1 MAAAAAA
8 AAAGAAA
15 EEGVAGGGEAVGL
28 PDPGHLRLGP
38 EAPAAPPAPAP
49 PPPPPPPPASGP
61 LASGG
66 SGGGGGHG
74 DSRNVPSEVAS
85 DSTDIKPTRMA
96 EFRALLFEA
105 AVVCCKASSTEVEL
119 REAILKRGV
128 ESTEGLGCN
137 WFHCETHNACKSMM
151 VILFLAQNLPGWS
164 QIDKRMCW
172 HGHAG
177 GGLHS
182 DPKEGMKE
190 IDSRKIIRAML
201 SYVWPTDRPDLRARV
216 VVSLGFLASAKAMN
230 IVVPFMFKYA
240 VDNLNQMSGN
250 VLNLSDAPNTVATM
264 ATAVL
269 IGCKSSALFNEARNA
284 VFGKVAQSSIRRI
297 AKNVFLHLHNLD
309 LSFHLSR
316 QTGALSKAIDRG
328 TRGISF
334 ILGALVFNLGPTLFE
349 VSLVSG
355 ILYYKCGAHFALI
368 TLGTLGVYTAFTI
381 GVTQW
386 RTKFRVEMNKAD
398 NDAGNAAIDSLL
410 NYETV
415 KYFNNEKYE
424 AERYD
429 GFLKVYENSSLKTT
443 TTLALLNFGQ
453 NAIFSVGLTAAM
465 VLASQ
470 GILAGNMTVGDLV
483 MVNGLLFQLSLPL
496 NFLGTVYRE
505 TRQALIDM
513 NILFTLLNVDT
524 KIKDKELAPPLQIT
538 PQTATIA
545 FDNVHF
551 EYLEGQKVLNGVSFE
566 VPAGRK
572 VAIVGGSG
580 SGKSTIVRLLFRFF
594 EPQKGEIYVAD
605 QNIRNVSLES
615 LRKAIGVVPQ
625 DPVLF
630 HNTIF
635 YNLSYGNVSA
645 SAEDIYAVARLAG
658 IHDAILRM
666 PNGYNTQVGERGLKL
681 SGGEKQRIAIAR
693 AILKNPP
700 IILYDEATSS
710 LDSITEENILNAMRD
725 VVRHRT
731 SIFIAH
737 RLSTVV
743 DADEIIVLDQGRVAE
758 RGKHLDLLA
767 RPSSLYYEMW
777 HTQSSRMLSRNSREP
792 QEERSHHSSKEE
804 ERKKLQ
810 EEILNSVKGCGNC
823 SC

>member
-1 MAAAAAA
+1 MAQLRALPPAWRGASAASLPRRRLLLLQAAAATPMVPPVLKWQSSGLYCSRQLLHAA
-8 AAAGAAA
+8 
-15 EEGVAGGGEAVGL
+15 
-28 PDPGHLRLGP
+28 
-38 EAPAAPPAPAP
+38 
-49 PPPPPPPPASGP
+49 
-61 LASGG
+61 
-66 SGGGGGHG
+66 
-74 DSRNVPSEVAS
+74 
-85 DSTDIKPTRMA
+85 K
-96 EFRALLFEA
+96 
-105 AVVCCKASSTEVEL
+105 
-119 REAILKRGV
+119 
-128 ESTEGLGCN
+128 
-137 WFHCETHNACKSMM
+137 
-151 VILFLAQNLPGWS
+151 NLQGWS
-164 QIDKRMCW
+164 QINKRTCW
-172 HGHAG
+172 HGQAG
-177 GGLHS
+177 GRLHS
-182 DPKEGMKE
+182 DPKEGLKE
-190 IDSRKIIRAML
+190 VDGKKILKAML
-201 SYVWPTDRPDLRARV
+201 SYVWPKDRPDLRARV
-216 VVSLGFLASAKAMN
+216 AISLGCLAGAKGMN

-250 VLNLSDAPNTVATM
+250 VLNLNDAPNTVATM

-269 IGCKSSALFNEARNA
+269 IGYGLSRAGAALFNEARNA

-309 LSFHLSR
+309 LGFHLSK
-316 QTGALSKAIDRG
+316 QTGALSKTIDRG

-334 ILGALVFNLGPTLFE
+334 VLSALVFNLGPTLFE
-349 VSLVSG
+349 MALVSG
-355 ILYYKCGAHFALI
+355 ILYYKCGAQFALVS
-368 TLGTLGVYTAFTI
+368 LGTLGAYAIFTI

-386 RTKFRVEMNKAD
+386 RTKFRIEMNKAD

-424 AERYD
+424 AQQYD
-429 GFLKVYENSSLKTT
+429 GFLKSYENASLKTT

-453 NAIFSVGLTAAM
+453 SVIFSVGLTAIM

-470 GILAGNMTVGDLV
+470 GIVAGNLTVGDLV

-513 NILFTLLNVDT
+513 NTLFTLLNIDT
-524 KIKDKELAPPLQIT
+524 KIKDKELAPPLQIS

-551 EYLEGQKVLNGVSFE
+551 EYLEGQKVLSGVSFE

-580 SGKSTIVRLLFRFF
+580 SGKSTIIRLLFRFY
-594 EPQKGEIYVAD
+594 EPQKGDIYVAG

-615 LRKAIGVVPQ
+615 LRQAVGVVPQ
-625 DPVLF
+625 DAVLF
-630 HNTIF
+630 HKSIF
-635 YNLSYGNVSA
+635 YNLLYGNTSA
-645 SAEDIYAVARLAG
+645 SAEEVYAVARLAG

-725 VVRHRT
+725 MVRHRT
-731 SIFIAH
+731 SVFIAH

-743 DADEIIVLDQGRVAE
+743 DADEIIVLDQGKVAE
-758 RGKHLDLLA
+758 HGKHLDLIT

-777 HTQSSRMLSRNSREP
+777 HTQSSRMLNRNVKE
-792 QEERSHHSSKEE
+792 QWEERSNHMSKEE

-810 EEILNSVKGCGNC
+810 EEIINSVKGCGNC

>member
-1 MAAAAAA
+1 MASCTT
-8 AAAGAAA
+8 
-15 EEGVAGGGEAVGL
+15 EGH
-28 PDPGHLRLGP
+28 DSCPGVHFTPRVSQTFSVRTELF
-38 EAPAAPPAPAP
+38 
-49 PPPPPPPPASGP
+49 
-61 LASGG
+61 
-66 SGGGGGHG
+66 
-74 DSRNVPSEVAS
+74 D
-85 DSTDIKPTRMA
+85 
-96 EFRALLFEA
+96 ALLRRLAKFTQIHFIA
-105 AVVCCKASSTEVEL
+105 
-119 REAILKRGV
+119 
-128 ESTEGLGCN
+128 
-137 WFHCETHNACKSMM
+137 FY
-151 VILFLAQNLPGWS
+151 LAQTLQGWS
-164 QIDKRMCW
+164 QIEKRTCW

-182 DPKEGMKE
+182 DPKERLKE
-190 IDSRKIIRAML
+190 IDGRKIIKAML
-201 SYVWPTDRPDLRARV
+201 SYVWPKERPDLRARV
-216 VVSLGFLASAKAMN
+216 AISLGLLASAKAMN

-250 VLNLSDAPNTVATM
+250 ALNLNDAPNTVATM

-269 IGCKSSALFNEARNA
+269 IGYGISRATSALFNEARNA

-297 AKNVFLHLHNLD
+297 ARNVFLHLHNLD

-334 ILGALVFNLGPTLFE
+334 VLSALVFNLGPTLFE
-349 VSLVSG
+349 VMLVSS
-355 ILYYKCGAHFALI
+355 ILYYKCGAHFALV
-368 TLGTLGVYTAFTI
+368 TLGTLGAYTVFTI

-386 RTKFRVEMNKAD
+386 RTKFRLEMNKAD

-424 AERYD
+424 AQRYD
-429 GFLKVYENSSLKTT
+429 GYLKTYENASLKTT

-453 NAIFSVGLTAAM
+453 SAVFSIGLTAVM
-465 VLASQ
+465 VLASK
-470 GILAGNMTVGDLV
+470 GILAGDLTVGDLV

-513 NILFTLLNVDT
+513 NTLFTLLSIDT

-538 PQTATIA
+538 PQTSTIA

-551 EYLEGQKVLNGVSFE
+551 EYLEGQKVLSGVSFE
-566 VPAGRK
+566 VPAGSK

-594 EPQKGEIYVAD
+594 EPQKGDIYVSG
-605 QNIRNVSLES
+605 QNIQSISLES

-625 DPVLF
+625 DAVLF

-635 YNLSYGNVSA
+635 YNLLYGNINA
-645 SAEDIYAVARLAG
+645 SAEEVYAVAKLAG

-666 PNGYNTQVGERGLKL
+666 PNGYDTQVGERGLKL

-693 AILKNPP
+693 AILKNPY
-700 IILYDEATSS
+700 ILLYDEATSS

-725 VVRHRT
+725 MVRHRT

-743 DADEIIVLDQGRVAE
+743 DADEIIVLDQGKVAE
-758 RGKHLDLLA
+758 RGKHVDLLSS
-767 RPSSLYYEMW
+767 PSSLYYEMW
-777 HTQSSRMLSRNSREP
+777 HTQSSRMLNRNNGERW
-792 QEERSHHSSKEE
+792 EERNHHMSKEE

-810 EEILNSVKGCGNC
+810 EEIINSVKEL
-823 SC
+823 